1 MKGSSFGVI
10 YDAFDGLF
18 AFGLFAIHSFTFRS
32 FAIRSFT
39 FVLSLCSFAV
49 HSPQFLCSSFVRS
62 FVRSPCICSPFVRSP
77 FVHVHSPF
85 VRFRL
90 PLLPLV
96 HSFAVRSFAMFVC
109 LIRSQFIRSSSF
121 IFRSF
126 VCRSFAR
133 IHSSFAVRSCLFAVL
148 HRVCLPLYV
157 CLLFVHSPLLAAALS
172 SRDSHSVHRTSG
184 THGTTVL
191 KVEPKYTRPRD
202 VLKYLVILNF
212 SQVFGGS
219 KKVRT

>member
-1 MKGSSFGVI
+1 MVRLPLACLPFIRLPFVHLPFVRSPSF
-10 YDAFDGLF
+10 F
-18 AFGLFAIHSFTFRS
+18 AVFFR
-32 FAIRSFT
+32 RSFT
-39 FVLSLCSFAV
+39 AVSLFIVC
-49 HSPQFLCSSFVRS
+49 S

-96 HSFAVRSFAMFVC
+96 HSFAVRSFAVFVR

-121 IFRSF
+121 VRRSF
-126 VCRSFAR
+126 VCRSFACV
-133 IHSSFAVRSCLFAVL
+133 HYSFAVRSCLFAVL
-148 HRVCLPLYV
+148 RRVRLPLYV
-157 CLLFVHSPLLAAALS
+157 RLLFVHSPLLAAAFS
-172 SRDSHSVHRTSG
+172 SRDSHSVHHISCTR
-184 THGTTVL
+184 GTTVL
-191 KVEPKYTRPRD
+191 KVEPKYTRSRD